1 MEERGGWREGER
13 GMGRGGKGCERER
26 EKGEGGKGSKEG
38 GKEGGNNTIIT

>member
-1 MEERGGWREGER
+1 
-13 GMGRGGKGCERER
+13 MGRGGKGCERER